1 MSKKVKS
8 RSLPYLKFLNL
19 VDALRAM
26 PTFPKIDPIEER
38 LLDLLAIAWS
48 AGRQVTVLEAMRM
61 SPDRSS
67 ATVHRL
73 LKSMLKKGVIELRPD
88 ALDGRIKH
96 VVPTTATNQYFAK
109 LNQCML
115 KVAKS

>member
-1 MSKKVKS
+1 MPKS
-8 RSLPYLKFLNL
+8 TKAKSLPYLKFLNL
-19 VDALRAM
+19 VDALRDM

-48 AGRQVTVLEAMRM
+48 SGRRVTVLEAMRM

-73 LKSMLKKGVIELRPD
+73 LKSMLKKGVIELEPD
-88 ALDGRIKH
+88 AEDGRVKH
-96 VVPTTATNQYFAK
+96 VVPTAATNQYFAR

-115 KVAKS
+115 KVAKT